1 MTKILGTTALLIA
14 VALGLTACGAPRAAA
29 PATAPPASMPGM
41 SGMTASPPGQAAA
54 PATPGVVS
62 IKDFAFAPGDVTV
75 KAGTTVTWRN
85 EDQDP
90 HTVTSTGNGGP
101 LRSPTL
107 NKGETYRYVFAA
119 PGRYEYLCTIHP
131 FMTATVTVTP

>member
-1 MTKILGTTALLIA
+1 MTKTLGPTILLIA
-14 VALGLTACGAPRAAA
+14 AALGLAACS
-29 PATAPPASMPGM
+29 APPAATPAKAPSSAMPDM
-41 SGMTASPPGQAAA
+41 PGMTASSGG
-54 PATPGVVS
+54 PAVATDAVS

-75 KAGTTVTWRN
+75 KAGATVTWRN

-90 HTVTSTGNGGP
+90 HTVTSTGNAGP

-107 NKGETYRYVFAA
+107 NKGDTYRYVFAT